1 MTPPAQQSE
10 QNMKTNVP
18 VKKQPVEAMTQPPDI
33 QRRINA
39 GWLRLWKTVY
49 PTTPPPTEVRIPSSE
64 AQPPADQLSAAARR
78 DLGSGDTTSDR
89 SDTFCGP
96 IQGEMKAKSEVPKPK
111 LRGPESKLST
121 SFTICA
127 SHPRGEK

>member
-1 MTPPAQQSE
+1 
-10 QNMKTNVP
+10 MKTNVP
-18 VKKQPVEAMTQPPDI
+18 VKKQPVEAMTQSPDI

-89 SDTFCGP
+89 SDR
-96 IQGEMKAKSEVPKPK
+96 SEEHTSELQS
-111 LRGPESKLST
+111 LRHLV
-121 SFTICA
+121 C
-127 SHPRGEK
+127 RLL